1 MTKTVLITGAGG
13 GIGRA
18 CVHHFADKGWS
29 VIGVDRAD
37 FDGDF
42 PKMGRFI
49 KADISRPDS
58 VEQIFLQAR
67 DFSPHSMLSS
77 IMLLC
82 KLPSL

>member
-18 CVHHFADKGWS
+18 CVHHFTDKGWG

-42 PKMGRFI
+42 PQSGRFI
-49 KADISRPDS
+49 KADISLPDS
-58 VEQIFLQAR
+58 V
-67 DFSPHSMLSS
+67 
-77 IMLLC
+77 
-82 KLPSL
+82 